1 MVKRFGEFKTI
12 KQPGLHVLMPLADR
26 MDKVDVREFPRTGDQ
41 QAVITKDNVS
51 LWVSATIFCQVTD
64 VKLALFEV
72 NDFGLAIDQM
82 ARTALRAVFGELTLD
97 ESLSERETINS
108 KMQDHMAEAT
118 LKWGV
123 RLNRIEIL
131 DITPPT
137 NVLQAM
143 SEQKEAEQ
151 HKRAAILK
159 SEGEQQAAINSA
171 QGRKQANVLEA
182 EGQKQASILAAEAQK
197 QVLELRADGEKR
209 AAQLRGEGEA
219 AALDAI
225 DKVGINPNTLAI
237 MQLRALQAV
246 ATSPNAKVV
255 VPYEAAGLVGAAS
268 VLVDAMKDA
277 GGGHRGARGR
287 QRQAGRLSGPTR
299 RPPGDAAAS
308 AQRGA
313 PGPGDERLGRRGVVR
328 CRHHRVRTPPW
339 LRAPCRRG
347 SGRGSEWAN
356 AMTSSGTSTSMPP
369 ARPMSQAWTKQ
380 SMAGKARPSATVRT
394 PIGVS
399 RVASEVD
406 ALDGGPC
413 RGRRSRPS
421 SRRARRPPGRPVGRR
436 WASRGRG
443 RRGWRPR
450 TRWPSRGAR
459 ARRGPSSRH
468 TATPPTRP
476 TTGIRSTTDPNN
488 VEAGEE
494 HDVGGDGHGAS
505 IAPVGTG
512 VNRAPATSSPP
523 CRGSRRASG

>member
-1 MVKRFGEFKTI
+1 MIIGSVGSSVVLAVVAVAIFTLIVVFLKSCLKVVQQGCVGVVKRFGEFKKI
-12 KQPGLHVLMPLADR
+12 QQPGLHVLLPLADR

-131 DITPPT
+131 DITPPA

-182 EGQKQASILAAEAQK
+182 EGQKQAAILAAEAQK
-197 QVLELRADGEKR
+197 QALELRADGEKR
-209 AAQLRGEGEA
+209 ATQLRGEGES

-225 DKVGINPNTLAI
+225 DTSVIHPNTLAI
-237 MQLRALQAV
+237 MQLRALQAL
-246 ATSPNAKVV
+246 ATSPNSKIV
-255 VPYEAAGLVGAAS
+255 VPYEAAGLVGAAQ

-277 GGGHRGARGR
+277 GI
-287 QRQAGRLSGPTR
+287 
-299 RPPGDAAAS
+299 D
-308 AQRGA
+308 
-313 PGPGDERLGRRGVVR
+313 
-328 CRHHRVRTPPW
+328 
-339 LRAPCRRG
+339 
-347 SGRGSEWAN
+347 
-356 AMTSSGTSTSMPP
+356 
-369 ARPMSQAWTKQ
+369 
-380 SMAGKARPSATVRT
+380 
-394 PIGVS
+394 
-399 RVASEVD
+399 
-406 ALDGGPC
+406 
-413 RGRRSRPS
+413 
-421 SRRARRPPGRPVGRR
+421 
-436 WASRGRG
+436 
-443 RRGWRPR
+443 
-450 TRWPSRGAR
+450 
-459 ARRGPSSRH
+459 
-468 TATPPTRP
+468 
-476 TTGIRSTTDPNN
+476 
-488 VEAGEE
+488 
-494 HDVGGDGHGAS
+494 
-505 IAPVGTG
+505 GTG
-512 VNRAPATSSPP
+512 VGGNGTGNGKATKPAN
-523 CRGSRRASG
+523 

>member
-1 MVKRFGEFKTI
+1 MIIGSIAVSITLAVVAVAIFALIVVFLKSCLKVVQQGCVGVVKRFGEFKSI
-12 KQPGLHVLMPLADR
+12 KQPGLHVLLPLADR

-159 SEGEQQAAINSA
+159 SEGEQQSAINSA

-182 EGQKQASILAAEAQK
+182 EGQKAASILAAEAQK

-209 AAQLRGEGEA
+209 AAELRGEGES
-219 AALDAI
+219 AALNAI
-225 DKVGINPNTLAI
+225 DTSIIHPNTLAI
-237 MQLRALQAV
+237 MQLRALQAL
-246 ATSPNAKVV
+246 ATSPNSKIV
-255 VPYEAAGLVGAAS
+255 VPYEAAGLVGAAQ

-277 GGGHRGARGR
+277 G
-287 QRQAGRLSGPTR
+287 L
-299 RPPGDAAAS
+299 PGDS
-308 AQRGA
+308 
-313 PGPGDERLGRRGVVR
+313 GV
-328 CRHHRVRTPPW
+328 
-339 LRAPCRRG
+339 AG
-347 SGRGSEWAN
+347 NGN
-356 AMTSSGTSTSMPP
+356 
-369 ARPMSQAWTKQ
+369 
-380 SMAGKARPSATVRT
+380 GKAPQNA
-394 PIGVS
+394 
-399 RVASEVD
+399 
-406 ALDGGPC
+406 
-413 RGRRSRPS
+413 
-421 SRRARRPPGRPVGRR
+421 
-436 WASRGRG
+436 
-443 RRGWRPR
+443 
-450 TRWPSRGAR
+450 
-459 ARRGPSSRH
+459 
-468 TATPPTRP
+468 
-476 TTGIRSTTDPNN
+476 
-488 VEAGEE
+488 
-494 HDVGGDGHGAS
+494 
-505 IAPVGTG
+505 
-512 VNRAPATSSPP
+512 
-523 CRGSRRASG
+523 